1 MSRKDQDAR
10 AWSSVLDT
18 PFRDELDLIDRYSVD
33 SAQVTP
39 LGPTGWIIRGLL
51 ANGLAVGAATDRA
64 DEFGLWL
71 DFYDL
76 DGRLIAYSGDGELE
90 LRLRTASVLT
100 PETVALLRHGVRPAG
115 LPDSIRVMPH
125 TVVEDADG
133 DRLEVTD
140 LGDGRERLTIAPD
153 ADAVRFG
160 GSFQSVDVPR
170 DQLLAL
176 LAQLTDR
183 FARDFSPRSLVT
195 GGGTDA
201 EPDTAR

>member
-1 MSRKDQDAR
+1 MSRRKQDAR
-10 AWSSVLDT
+10 ARSSVLDT
-18 PFRDELDLIDRYSVD
+18 PFRDELDLMDRYSVAA
-33 SAQVTP
+33 AQVTP
-39 LGPTGWIIRGLL
+39 VGPNGWIIRGLL

-64 DEFGLWL
+64 DECGLWL

-76 DGRLIAYSGDGELE
+76 DGRLIAYSDDGDLE
-90 LRLRTASVLT
+90 DRLYIASALA
-100 PETVALLRHGVRPAG
+100 PEAVALLRHGVRPPS
-115 LPDSIRVMPH
+115 LPDSVRVAPH
-125 TVVEDADG
+125 TVFEDDEG

-183 FARDFSPRSLVT
+183 FTRDFSTRSLVA
-195 GGGTDA
+195 GGTDA
-201 EPDTAR
+201 DSDTAL

>member
-1 MSRKDQDAR
+1 MSRENPGAR
-10 AWSSVLDT
+10 VWSSVLDT

-33 SAQVTP
+33 TAQVTP
-39 LGPTGWIIRGLL
+39 LGPDGWIIRGLL
-51 ANGLAVGAATDRA
+51 ANGLAIGAATDRV

-76 DGRLIAYSGDGELE
+76 DGRLIAYSDVGDLE
-90 LRLRTASVLT
+90 QRLRIANELT
-100 PETVALLRHGVRPAG
+100 PETVAVLRHGVRPSG
-115 LPDSIRVMPH
+115 LPKGIRVMPH
-125 TVVEDADG
+125 TVFEDADG

-170 DQLLAL
+170 DQLLAVL
-176 LAQLTDR
+176 TQLTDR
-183 FARDFSPRSLVT
+183 FARDFSTRSLGAGDSDV
-195 GGGTDA
+195 A
-201 EPDTAR
+201 PDTSL